1 MPRISHILGQEE
13 SVLSLP
19 DKVLES
25 VQTMDTADVVDEFKR
40 SLEIEEA
47 SLQQPDDNTK
57 RWVRCLFKTA
67 VSKQR
72 DDLVQ
77 HLRKVTPAGTTG
89 TFCRFDYNT
98 VNRGGCL

>member
-1 MPRISHILGQEE
+1 MQQISHVLGQEE
-13 SVLSLP
+13 SILSLP

-25 VQTMDTADVVDEFKR
+25 VQTMGTEDVVDEFKR

-47 SLQQPDDNTK
+47 SLQQPDNNTK

-67 VSKQR
+67 VLKEK

-77 HLRKVTPAGTTG
+77 HLRQITPAGTTG
-89 TFCRFDYNT
+89 I
-98 VNRGGCL
+98 LE